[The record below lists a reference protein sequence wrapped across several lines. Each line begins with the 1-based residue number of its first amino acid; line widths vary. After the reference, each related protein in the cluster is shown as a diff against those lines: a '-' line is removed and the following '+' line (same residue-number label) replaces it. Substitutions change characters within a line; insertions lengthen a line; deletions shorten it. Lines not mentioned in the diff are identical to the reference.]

1 MPKTPLKPV
10 VTIACTT
17 VLLLATTALSTA
29 PATAAPETT
38 APAATDTSATTTGT
52 SSTSA
57 AAVGARPALPAGT
70 MRTVSVGT
78 AAQFQSAIAAATP
91 GTAILL
97 RKGSYSGPFF
107 LQKSGTAKAPISIQP
122 FGDGPVTLTASL
134 RMPSCGATGPDINRT
149 VRFRNGASYWV
160 IQGLT
165 ITGGVYIPG
174 QGVQSAYN
182 WMQRSVRNEDWRTLR
197 AVPGRG
203 KNDRAAAAGAISYV
217 AARSG
222 ATLRPIDGVKLLGNT
237 ITRKG
242 IHVTMSRYGTIS
254 NNTITDIACGV
265 GPGIW
270 FGTYSDGWSVT
281 GNRIARIAPSS
292 VKHYMQEGIRVDTGS
307 NYNLI
312 DGNSVSDLPG
322 DGRAFTTDVTAS
334 YNTFTHN
341 SAANVAI
348 GLNDQMAGWGN
359 LWAHNT
365 VTGYRS
371 AGIAFRM
378 MDAPLR
384 VPSMATSTYD
394 STVSCNTV
402 SGTGSGLQVGAMIK
416 SRIADNK
423 LPSIKLGPN
432 VSSYWVSQGNTFN
445 GRAVAPTSGATTIRA
460 GAC

>member
-1 MPKTPLKPV
+1 MPTSPLTPLL
-10 VTIACTT
+10 TIASTT
-17 VLLLATTALSTA
+17 ALLLATATVLPAAATAA
-29 PATAAPETT
+29 PATAAPAT
-38 APAATDTSATTTGT
+38 ATPAT
-52 SSTSA
+52 A
-57 AAVGARPALPAGT
+57 AAAAPALPAGT
-70 MRTVSVGT
+70 TRTVPVST
-78 AAQFQSAIAAATP
+78 TSQLKTAIAAATP
-91 GTAILL
+91 GTALL
-97 RKGSYSGPFF
+97 LHAGTYTGPFY
-107 LQKSGTAKAPISIQP
+107 LERSGKAGAPISILP

-134 RMPSCGATGPDINRT
+134 PMPSCSTTGPDINRT

-160 IQGLT
+160 LQGLA
-165 ITGGVYIPG
+165 IKGGVYIPG
-174 QGVQSAYN
+174 QGVQQAYN
-182 WMQRSVRNEDWRTLR
+182 WMQQFVRNGDWRTLR

-203 KNDRAAAAGAISYV
+203 TNDRAAAAKAISYV
-217 AARSG
+217 ASRSRS
-222 ATLRPIDGVKLLGNT
+222 TLRPIDGVQLIGNT

-242 IHVTMSRYGTIS
+242 VHVTMSRYGTIR
-254 NNTITDIACGV
+254 NNTITDVACGV

-281 GNRIARIAPSS
+281 GNKISRIAASS

-312 DGNSVSDLPG
+312 DGNTVSDLPG

-341 SAANVAI
+341 TASNVAI

-378 MDAPLR
+378 MDAPLKT
-384 VPSMATSTYD
+384 PSMATSTYA

-402 SGTGSGLQVGAMIK
+402 SGTGSGLQIGAMIK
-416 SRIADNK
+416 SSVKDNK

-432 VSSYWVSQGNTFN
+432 VASYWAAQGNTFN
-445 GRAVAPTSGATTIRA
+445 GKAVAPTSGQTIMRA